1 MKHRLLNKFT
11 ATALLAG
18 IPVALTTE
26 PASACG
32 GFFCSQQ
39 QPVNQAA
46 ERIIFADNGDGTITA
61 VIQIMYE
68 GPSEN
73 FSWLLPISTVPE
85 GDQLGVASDIA
96 FTRLQFATNP
106 QFNLTTRVE
115 GTCGEEN
122 PLLAGGVSRPRS
134 ETCDDNP
141 LLAGCDLPDE
151 DINGNPISV
160 EASGVVGAFEY
171 SVISVDPA
179 LADPVAPALEW
190 LGANGYDVTPEGA
203 GLIGPYLADGM
214 YLLALRLTK
223 GSDTGSIRPIKL
235 TYAAEAPMIPIKLT
249 AVAANRDMG
258 VMTWVLSSARA
269 VPLNYNA
276 LELNEARINWFNAA
290 SNYDQVVTAAA
301 DEAGGQGF
309 VTEFAG
315 PSSQLAEVVWR
326 SDEEQDWQSVRSAT
340 YFSFD
345 DMFSAVFQR
354 YQSYSGF
361 WDAIRRSVT
370 LEEGVSYDDFRTCP
384 SCYSDRA
391 TFAPTALFAAI
402 DADVIE
408 PLRGVQTLIDRAP
421 YATRLYSTLSAAE
434 MVVDPVFRFNPDLP
448 ELSNVHQAERV
459 IECDP
464 SVYEFE
470 APWRIDFPQGTT
482 IRGTADSVGIW
493 PDAVSEQPAN
503 FRVLTLSTTGEG
515 AVIADNAEVITA
527 DLSAYNAGVPGIDRP
542 VPGGGVD
549 TPSTGS
555 MMGDDRVASHSSGA
569 CSLGA
574 GHARGIGPVPFA
586 ASLAILAG
594 AGWLRRRPRRT

>member
-1 MKHRLLNKFT
+1 MKHRLLSKFI

-18 IPVALTTE
+18 LPVALTTE

-85 GDQLGVASDIA
+85 DDQLGVASDVA

-106 QFNLTTRVE
+106 QFNLTTRIE
-115 GTCGEEN
+115 GTCAEEN
-122 PLLAGGVSRPRS
+122 PLLAGGVSRPSS
-134 ETCDDNP
+134 ESCSDNP
-141 LLAGCDLPDE
+141 LLAGCALPDQ

-179 LADPVAPALEW
+179 IADPVAPALEW

-269 VPLNYNA
+269 VPFNYNA

-290 SNYDQVVTAAA
+290 SNYDQVVTEAA

-326 SDEEQDWQSVRSAT
+326 SDEEQDWQSVRSGT

-345 DMFSAVFQR
+345 DIFSAVFQR

-402 DADVIE
+402 EADVIE

-459 IECDP
+459 IECDR

-542 VPGGGVD
+542 VPRGGVD

-555 MMGDDRVASHSSGA
+555 MLEDDRVASHSSGA

-574 GHARGIGPVPFA
+574 GRARGIGPVPFA

-594 AGWLRRRPRRT
+594 AGWLRRRPRRA